1 MRSKTFAIVGG
12 GPAGLFLSRLIKL
25 RDPDAPVTV
34 YERNAPDASFGFGV
48 VFSDRTMSAFERAD
62 PETCVRLREASVHWT
77 DMELRHRGQSLRYGG
92 YGFTAISRRTLLR
105 ILQEQATTVGAD
117 LRFHHEVPHADELGD
132 ASVVAIADGA
142 NSITR
147 RAYSAAFGTSVDAS
161 GPKFIWF
168 GTPAR
173 FDQVTFPFVE
183 TRFGP
188 FAAHAYPYESGTSTF
203 IVETDT
209 ATWRAAGMDGSTD
222 EARAPGLSD
231 THSQE
236 MLEEVFKEHLDG
248 HPLLVN
254 NSKWASFQVVQNQ
267 NWSHRNT
274 VLLGDAAHT
283 AHFSVGSG
291 TKMAMEDAIALAA
304 ALDAQETT
312 TGAFQVY
319 ESERR
324 PAVQRTQDWAA
335 PSMRWWATFGQR
347 MHMEPTQFGFHFL
360 TRTGAISYAGLKR
373 RHAARIDEVESWF
386 VGRSAHDGQPPSEPS
401 GLGVSTPLTLSDT
414 VLANRIATV
423 ASPGTGEEQRRA
435 IESSA
440 QAGIGLVIMDWATVD
455 APHRF
460 DGVCELAAWRSSM
473 GRTRHHG
480 TQAMVL
486 LQAGDVAGAEFAQ
499 SVGVRLIEW
508 VYPTTAIGTSDNATT
523 LRETRPD
530 GSTVV
535 VGVACPQVPA
545 WSTEGETFVQRC
557 SDLIHAYADGAHL
570 RLTQREL
577 TTTGWKYA
585 LDYADRIRER
595 SRKPVLLDGPDG
607 WALTGPDSH
616 RADSWGTRIHTAL
629 LSGRLDIVVA
639 QPVARP

>member
-1 MRSKTFAIVGG
+1 MRSQTFAIAGG
-12 GPAGLFLSRLIKL
+12 GPAGLFLARLIKL
-25 RDPDAPVTV
+25 RSPDAQVNV
-34 YERNAPDASFGFGV
+34 YERNAPDATFGFGV

-62 PETCVRLREASVHWT
+62 PETCLRLREASVHWT
-77 DMELRHRGQSLRYGG
+77 DMELRHRGRSLRYGG

-105 ILQEQATTVGAD
+105 ILQEQATEVGAD
-117 LRFHHEVPHADELGD
+117 LRFHYEVPLADTLGD
-132 ASVVAIADGA
+132 AAVVAIADGA
-142 NSITR
+142 NSSTI
-147 RAYSAAFGTSVDAS
+147 RAYSDAFGTSIDAS

-209 ATWRAAGMDGSTD
+209 ATWRAAGMAVSTD
-222 EARAPGLSD
+222 EARAPGVSD

-236 MLEEVFKEHLDG
+236 LLEGVFKEHLDG

-254 NSKWASFQVVQNQ
+254 NSKWASFQVVHNRS
-267 NWSHRNT
+267 WSHRNM

-291 TKMAMEDAIALAA
+291 TKMAMEDAIALAG
-304 ALDAQETT
+304 ALDAEETT
-312 TGAFQVY
+312 DAAFHAY
-319 ESERR
+319 ETQRR

-335 PSMRWWATFGQR
+335 PSMRWWATFGHR
-347 MHMEPTQFGFHFL
+347 LHMEPAQFGFHFL

-386 VGRSAHDGQPPSEPS
+386 ERESAHEGRPSSVP
-401 GLGVSTPLTLSDT
+401 LGSAVAVPLALGET

-423 ASPGTGEEQRRA
+423 APPITGEAQRRA
-435 IESSA
+435 VESSA
-440 QAGIGLVIMDWATVD
+440 QAGSGLVIMDWATAD

-460 DGVCELAAWRSSM
+460 DGVSELAAWQTAM

-480 TQAMVL
+480 AQAMVL
-486 LQAGDVAGAEFAQ
+486 LRPGDVAGAEFAQ
-499 SVGVRLIEW
+499 VAGVRLIEW
-508 VYPTTAIGTSDNATT
+508 VLPATAVDTSDNATA
-523 LRETRPD
+523 LQELGPE

-545 WSTEGETFVQRC
+545 WSSEGESFVQWC
-557 SDLIHAYADGAHL
+557 SDLIHADGVHL
-570 RLTQREL
+570 RLSQEEL
-577 TTTGWKYA
+577 SVHGWKYA

-595 SRKPVLLDGPDG
+595 SRKTVLLDGPDG
-607 WALTGPDSH
+607 WAVTGPDSH
-616 RADSWGTRIHTAL
+616 RFDGWGTRIHTGL
-629 LSGRLDIVVA
+629 LSGRLDVVVA
-639 QPVARP
+639 HPIARP

>member
-25 RDPDAPVTV
+25 QNPDAPVTV
-34 YERNAPDASFGFGV
+34 YERNAPDATFGFGV

-62 PETCVRLREASVHWT
+62 PETYVRLREASVHWT

-105 ILQEQATTVGAD
+105 ILQEQATAVGAD
-117 LRFHHEVPHADELGD
+117 LRFHHDVPHADELGD

-142 NSITR
+142 NSVTR

-168 GTPAR
+168 GTPAC

-183 TRFGP
+183 SRFGP

-209 ATWRAAGMDGSTD
+209 ATWRAAGMDVSTG
-222 EARAPGLSD
+222 ESRTPGGSD
-231 THSQE
+231 THSQGL
-236 MLEEVFKEHLDG
+236 LEEVFKEHLDG
-248 HPLLVN
+248 HPLLIN
-254 NSKWASFQVVQNQ
+254 NSKWASFQVVHNR
-267 NWSHRNT
+267 NWSHRNM

-291 TKMAMEDAIALAA
+291 TKMAMEDAIALAE
-304 ALDAQETT
+304 ALGTGDTTADAFHTYET
-312 TGAFQVY
+312 Q
-319 ESERR
+319 RR

-347 MHMEPTQFGFHFL
+347 LHMEPTQFGFHFL

-373 RHAARIDEVESWF
+373 RHATRIDEVESWF
-386 VGRSAHDGQPPSEPS
+386 VSRSAHGGQNPSGPS
-401 GLGVSTPLTLSDT
+401 GLAISTPLTVGEID
-414 VLANRIATV
+414 LANRIATV
-423 ASPGTGEEQRRA
+423 ASPDTGEGQRRA
-435 IESSA
+435 VESSA
-440 QAGIGLVIMDWATVD
+440 QAGSGLVIMDWTTAD

-460 DGVCELAAWRSSM
+460 DGVSEPAAWQTSM
-473 GRTRHHG
+473 GRTRDHRAH
-480 TQAMVL
+480 AMVL
-486 LQAGDVAGAEFAQ
+486 LRAGDVAGAAFAQ
-499 SVGVRLIEW
+499 AAGVRLIEW
-508 VYPTTAIGTSDNATT
+508 VLPTTAIGTSDNATA
-523 LRETRPD
+523 LQETRQED
-530 GSTVV
+530 STVI

-545 WSTEGETFVQRC
+545 WSTEGENFVQWC
-557 SDLIHAYADGAHL
+557 SDRVHADVDGVHL
-570 RLTQREL
+570 RLSQEEL
-577 TTTGWKYA
+577 TTEGWKYA

-616 RADSWGTRIHTAL
+616 RIDSWRTRIHTAL

-639 QPVARP
+639 QPISRP